1 MKKRKNVYITG
12 IVTLFIIIGI
22 GLCQYN
28 VQAPQEYE
36 PSNNLALS
44 KVSNYP
50 QNVQTYDSE
59 GHPQVMTFYCKP
71 TRVIVS
77 ERNSLETI
85 LSLGEGDCVINT
97 SLQKIAKLIKS

>member
-1 MKKRKNVYITG
+1 MKKRKNVYIIG

-22 GLCQYN
+22 GLYQYN

-36 PSNNLALS
+36 SSNNLALS

-71 TRVIVS
+71 TRVIVRAQFL
-77 ERNSLETI
+77 RNHIVTRRRRLRYKYIST
-85 LSLGEGDCVINT
+85 
-97 SLQKIAKLIKS
+97 KK